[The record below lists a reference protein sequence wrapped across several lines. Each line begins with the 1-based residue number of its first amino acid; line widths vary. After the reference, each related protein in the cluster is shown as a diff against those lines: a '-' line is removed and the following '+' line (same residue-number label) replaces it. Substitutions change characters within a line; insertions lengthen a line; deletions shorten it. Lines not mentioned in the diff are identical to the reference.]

1 MNTAEKVADSLPE
14 GDSDPLLGMVINQK
28 FKITQAIAV
37 GGMGTIYRGEQLVLA
52 RSVAIKVLNPAYTAN
67 LRDPAFQKRFFLEAS
82 ILSRLQHPNI
92 VTVFDYGRIDTLE
105 HDRFFMAMEFLPGE
119 TLHRRLRTRGWLTP
133 PEALGI
139 ARQLARG
146 LREAH
151 KHGVVHRDMKP
162 SNVML
167 VPDEDGVEIVK
178 ILDFGLGKVLSD
190 DSEELTQQG
199 SFLGSPRYMS
209 PEQIAHGKVDHRTD
223 VYSLGVMLYQML
235 CGKVPFESD
244 KSVQI
249 LIAHLQTPVPPMKQ
263 RNPDVDVPE
272 PIENFVRRCL
282 EKNPDAR
289 PATMDDFIR
298 QLRECASTMG
308 LTAGFGASTSATL
321 DAAPLAMHGAHPSG
335 EHHHGP
341 RHPPAAI
348 LPAEDVEVM
357 LSSGSHAEI
366 IVSSDGSIHS
376 RESPSAV
383 APHRIAPAFVGA
395 PAPANVARRV
405 SELQNPSNF
414 GFLVG
419 GIGLVFILAAFLVL
433 VLKQQPTQTSVQTVQ
448 PAAQTMQQNS
458 FTLMLESYPAGAE
471 VMENNERLGTTPMQL
486 SLEND
491 RVRAQPRRIM
501 LVHPGYLPYSIL
513 QGPSDGNVHYMATL
527 SVASVAPQQP
537 PQGPAPVQV
546 PAQQF
551 PPAVEPTPE
560 VRQVRV
566 TRRPSVVRTPV
577 QQSQPPSTPQTTQ
590 SHPSSG
596 GNGVGD
602 IVIER

>member
-1 MNTAEKVADSLPE
+1 
-14 GDSDPLLGMVINQK
+14 
-28 FKITQAIAV
+28 
-37 GGMGTIYRGEQLVLA
+37 VLA
-52 RSVAIKVLNPAYTAN
+52 RPVAIKALNPAYTAN

-92 VTVFDYGRIDTLE
+92 VTVFDYGRIDGFE
-105 HDRFFMAMEFLPGE
+105 QDRFFMAMEFLPGE
-119 TLHRRLRTRGWLTP
+119 TLHRRLRSRGWLTP

-249 LIAHLQTPVPPMKQ
+249 LIAHLQSPVPPMKQ

-282 EKNPDAR
+282 EKSPDAR
-289 PATMDDFIR
+289 PSNMDEFIR

-308 LTAGFGASTSATL
+308 LTAGFGVATSVTL
-321 DAAPLAMHGAHPSG
+321 DSVPLSGTNLPSG
-335 EHHHGP
+335 EVVGVP
-341 RHPPAAI
+341 QPPQPVA
-348 LPAEDVEVM
+348 PADEPEVM
-357 LSSGSHAEI
+357 LTSGSHAEVSLDEVVDEPPRHAVVAAPPRAAAPVAVPVRHHEESSLASSRFGM
-366 IVSSDGSIHS
+366 IVGAAGIVLI
-376 RESPSAV
+376 V
-383 APHRIAPAFVGA
+383 AAFVVLA
-395 PAPANVARRV
+395 MRQPAVQTTV
-405 SELQNPSNF
+405 QGVQPSP
-414 GFLVG
+414 
-419 GIGLVFILAAFLVL
+419 
-433 VLKQQPTQTSVQTVQ
+433 QQPEGVR
-448 PAAQTMQQNS
+448 S
-458 FTLMLESYPAGAE
+458 FVVMIDSYPQGAE
-471 VMENNERLGTTPMQL
+471 VFDGDRRLGTTPMQL
-486 SLEND
+486 SLQNAD
-491 RVRAQPRRIM
+491 LRVQPHQLTIRRQ
-501 LVHPGYLPYSIL
+501 GYLPYSIV
-513 QGPSDGNVHYMATL
+513 QGPSDGNVRITAQL
-527 SVASVAPQQP
+527 APEVPVQP
-537 PQGPAPVQV
+537 SYVVQV
-546 PAQQF
+546 PQPQPTVVA
-551 PPAVEPTPE
+551 PSPSPLEP
-560 VRQVRV
+560 
-566 TRRPSVVRTPV
+566 RPRPVVRARPQLQSSQHGDAV
-577 QQSQPPSTPQTTQ
+577 Q
-590 SHPSSG
+590 HPG
-596 GNGVGD
+596 TLD
-602 IVIER
+602 PLPIAIQR

>member
-1 MNTAEKVADSLPE
+1 MNTAEKVADALPDN
-14 GDSDPLLGMVINQK
+14 DSDPLLGMVINQK
-28 FKITQAIAV
+28 FKITQPIAV

-52 RSVAIKVLNPAYTAN
+52 RQVAIKVLNPAYTAN

-92 VTVFDYGRIDTLE
+92 VTVFDYGRIDGLDA
-105 HDRFFMAMEFLPGE
+105 DRFFMAMEFLPGD
-119 TLHRRLRTRGWLTP
+119 TLHRRLRSRGWLTP
-133 PEALGI
+133 PEALGV

-263 RNPDVDVPE
+263 RNADVDVPE

-282 EKNPDAR
+282 EKSPDAR
-289 PATMDDFIR
+289 PANMDEFIR

-308 LTAGFGASTSATL
+308 LTAGFGTSTSVTL
-321 DAAPLAMHGAHPSG
+321 DSVPLGAQFSG
-335 EHHHGP
+335 ENNGA
-341 RHPPAAI
+341 PPPP
-348 LPAEDVEVM
+348 LPATIQPTDDVEVM
-357 LSSGSHAEI
+357 LSTGADVEVSLGDTPAPVHA
-366 IVSSDGSIHS
+366 H
-376 RESPSAV
+376 
-383 APHRIAPAFVGA
+383 APRVA
-395 PAPANVARRV
+395 PAPPAPQTRREQ
-405 SELQNPSNF
+405 ELLGQSRF
-414 GFLVG
+414 GFFVG
-419 GIGLVFILAAFLVL
+419 GAGLVLICAAFIVL
-433 VLKQQPTQTSVQTVQ
+433 ALRQQPVQTTVQ
-448 PAAQTMQQNS
+448 ALPTANQADPQRN
-458 FTLMLESYPAGAE
+458 FTLMIDSYPQGAD
-471 VMENNERLGTTPMQL
+471 VYENDRRLGSTPIQL
-486 SLEND
+486 SVEND
-491 RVRAQPRRIM
+491 RVRAQPRQITVRRQ
-501 LVHPGYLPYSIL
+501 GYMPYSIL
-513 QGPSDGNVHYMATL
+513 QGPSDGNVRIVATL
-527 SVASVAPQQP
+527 SNEPQPQFAQPQPQFAPPQPQPQFAQPQQAPTQP
-537 PQGPAPVQV
+537 PVDDRAGQPR
-546 PAQQF
+546 
-551 PPAVEPTPE
+551 TP
-560 VRQVRV
+560 
-566 TRRPSVVRTPV
+566 RRPSTPRV
-577 QQSQPPSTPQTTQ
+577 TPPAAHTGSTNPPGLEITT
-590 SHPSSG
+590 
-596 GNGVGD
+596 
-602 IVIER
+602 ER

>member
-1 MNTAEKVADSLPE
+1 MNTAEKVAEAVPDN
-14 GDSDPLLGMVINQK
+14 DSDPLLGMVINQK

-52 RSVAIKVLNPAYTAN
+52 RPVAIKALNPAYTAN

-92 VTVFDYGRIDTLE
+92 VTVFDYGRIDGLE
-105 HDRFFMAMEFLPGE
+105 SDRFFMAMEFLPGE
-119 TLHRRLRTRGWLTP
+119 TLHRRLRSRGWLTP

-249 LIAHLQTPVPPMKQ
+249 LIAHLQSPVPPMKQ

-282 EKNPDAR
+282 EKSPDAR
-289 PATMDDFIR
+289 PSNMDEFIR

-308 LTAGFGASTSATL
+308 LTAGFGVATSVTL
-321 DAAPLAMHGAHPSG
+321 DSVPLSGAHLPSG
-335 EHHHGP
+335 EVIGVP
-341 RHPPAAI
+341 HPPQAVA
-348 LPAEDVEVM
+348 PADEPEVM
-357 LSSGSHAEI
+357 LTSGSHEE
-366 IVSSDGSIHS
+366 VSIDDVEDVRPAPRMSGSAHAARAS
-376 RESPSAV
+376 HGHAQSSPSRR
-383 APHRIAPAFVGA
+383 HEELQPASSRLGMLVGA
-395 PAPANVARRV
+395 A
-405 SELQNPSNF
+405 
-414 GFLVG
+414 
-419 GIGLVFILAAFLVL
+419 GIVLIVAAFFVL
-433 VLKQQPTQTSVQTVQ
+433 ALRQQPMQTTVQSVQPVPSQ
-448 PAAQTMQQNS
+448 PEELRS
-458 FTLMLESYPAGAE
+458 FVVMIDSYPQGAE
-471 VMENNERLGTTPMQL
+471 VYVGERRLGATPMQL
-486 SLEND
+486 SMQNADL
-491 RVRAQPRRIM
+491 RAQPHQLTIRRN
-501 LVHPGYLPYSIL
+501 GYLPYSIV
-513 QGPSDGNVHYMATL
+513 QGPSDGNVRITAQLAPEPPPPPPPPT
-527 SVASVAPQQP
+527 VAQQQP
-537 PQGPAPVQV
+537 LAFPVDQR
-546 PAQQF
+546 PI
-551 PPAVEPTPE
+551 
-560 VRQVRV
+560 VR
-566 TRRPSVVRTPV
+566 PVVRPRLQAQPHSGDPSHGTTPTGPDLLPIAI
-577 QQSQPPSTPQTTQ
+577 Q
-590 SHPSSG
+590 
-596 GNGVGD
+596 
-602 IVIER
+602 R

>member
-1 MNTAEKVADSLPE
+1 MNTAEKVADALPDN
-14 GDSDPLLGMVINQK
+14 DSDPLLGMVINQK

-82 ILSRLQHPNI
+82 ILSRLQHHNI
-92 VTVFDYGRIDTLE
+92 VTVFDYGRIDGLDA
-105 HDRFFMAMEFLPGE
+105 DRFFMAMEFLPGE
-119 TLHRRLRTRGWLTP
+119 TLHRRLRSRGWLTP
-133 PEALGI
+133 PEALGV

-282 EKNPDAR
+282 EKSPDQR
-289 PATMDDFIR
+289 PAHMDEFIR
-298 QLRECASTMG
+298 QLRECASTTG
-308 LTAGFGASTSATL
+308 LTMGFGAATSATL
-321 DAAPLAMHGAHPSG
+321 DSAPLAGVGQLSG
-335 EHHHGP
+335 ETAGAP
-341 RHPPAAI
+341 RSPVAI
-348 LPAEDVEVM
+348 NPNEDVEVM
-357 LSSGSHAEI
+357 LSSGAHVEVSLHDDSLPPVAAPPVRAAPQPLPPPPALPSRRPPEMGNQSKFGFFVGGAGLVL
-366 IVSSDGSIHS
+366 IV
-376 RESPSAV
+376 A
-383 APHRIAPAFVGA
+383 AFVVLA
-395 PAPANVARRV
+395 LRQPA
-405 SELQNPSNF
+405 
-414 GFLVG
+414 
-419 GIGLVFILAAFLVL
+419 
-433 VLKQQPTQTSVQTVQ
+433 VQTTVQ
-448 PAAQTMQQNS
+448 ALPPAASNEAPRI
-458 FTLMLESYPAGAE
+458 FTLMIDSYPQGADVVE
-471 VMENNERLGTTPMQL
+471 QGRVLGTTPIQV
-486 SLEND
+486 SVVND
-491 RVRAQPRRIM
+491 DVRTQPRQITVRR
-501 LVHPGYLPYSIL
+501 PGFVSYSIL
-513 QGPSDGNVHYMATL
+513 QGPSDGNVRIVATL
-527 SVASVAPQQP
+527 SPEAPQNL
-537 PQGPAPVQV
+537 PVQQAMPQQALPQQQAQQPAV
-546 PAQQF
+546 QPVQQPAVQPAQQ
-551 PPAVEPTPE
+551 PAVAPTAIDDRNRLP
-560 VRQVRV
+560 
-566 TRRPSVVRTPV
+566 RRPTTPHT
-577 QQSQPPSTPQTTQ
+577 PSATVHTGAPGTP
-590 SHPSSG
+590 G
-596 GNGVGD
+596 LD
-602 IVIER
+602 IPTER

>member
-1 MNTAEKVADSLPE
+1 MNSAEKVADALPE
-14 GDSDPLLGMVINQK
+14 HDADPLLGLVINQK

-52 RSVAIKVLNPAYTAN
+52 RPVAIKVLNPAYTAN

-92 VTVFDYGRIDTLE
+92 VTVFDYGRIDGLDA
-105 HDRFFMAMEFLPGE
+105 DRFFMAMEFLPGE
-119 TLHRRLRTRGWLTP
+119 TLHRRLRSRGWLTP

-249 LIAHLQTPVPPMKQ
+249 LIAHLQTPVPAMKQ

-282 EKNPDAR
+282 EKSPDAR
-289 PATMDDFIR
+289 PANMDEFIR

-308 LTAGFGASTSATL
+308 LTAGFGVSTSVTL
-321 DAAPLAMHGAHPSG
+321 DSAPLASYSAESAGAPHVSLVG
-335 EHHHGP
+335 KDD
-341 RHPPAAI
+341 
-348 LPAEDVEVM
+348 DVEVM
-357 LSSGSHAEI
+357 LTSGSHVELALNDDPPSLPAQSAVR
-366 IVSSDGSIHS
+366 VSPAAAPVSVH
-376 RESPSAV
+376 SPS
-383 APHRIAPAFVGA
+383 PSMPPRMSRREQELSGQSKFGFFVGGA
-395 PAPANVARRV
+395 GVVLIVAAFIVLALRQQPV
-405 SELQNPSNF
+405 QTTVQALPPSNELQR
-414 GFLVG
+414 
-419 GIGLVFILAAFLVL
+419 A
-433 VLKQQPTQTSVQTVQ
+433 
-448 PAAQTMQQNS
+448 
-458 FTLMLESYPAGAE
+458 FTLMIDSLPPGAD
-471 VMENNERLGTTPMQL
+471 VIENGRRLGSTPMQL
-486 SLEND
+486 SIENE
-491 RVRAQPRRIM
+491 VARATPRQITVQR
-501 LVHPGYLPYSIL
+501 PGYLPYSIV
-513 QGPSDGNVHYMATL
+513 QGPSDGNVRIVATL
-527 SVASVAPQQP
+527 SPEAPQPATPTVVAPP
-537 PQGPAPVQV
+537 TPPAPT
-546 PAQQF
+546 
-551 PPAVEPTPE
+551 PAVTAQIDDRPT
-560 VRQVRV
+560 VRV
-566 TRRPSVVRTPV
+566 IRRTVNSPRTTLPV
-577 QQSQPPSTPQTTQ
+577 IRPNT
-590 SHPSSG
+590 PSSNG
-596 GNGVGD
+596 GLD
-602 IVIER
+602 ISTER

>member
-1 MNTAEKVADSLPE
+1 MNTAEKVAEAVPDN
-14 GDSDPLLGMVINQK
+14 DSDPLLGMVINQK

-52 RSVAIKVLNPAYTAN
+52 RPVAIKALNPAYTAN

-92 VTVFDYGRIDTLE
+92 VTVFDYGRIDGLE

-119 TLHRRLRTRGWLTP
+119 TLHRRLRSRGWLTP

-249 LIAHLQTPVPPMKQ
+249 LIAHLQSPVPPMKQ

-282 EKNPDAR
+282 EKSPDAR
-289 PATMDDFIR
+289 PSNMDEFIR

-308 LTAGFGASTSATL
+308 LTAGFGVATSVTL
-321 DAAPLAMHGAHPSG
+321 DSVPLSGAHLPSG
-335 EHHHGP
+335 EVIGVP
-341 RHPPAAI
+341 HPPQAVA
-348 LPAEDVEVM
+348 PADEPEVM
-357 LSSGSHAEI
+357 LTSGSHAE
-366 IVSSDGSIHS
+366 VSIDDVEEVRPAPRMSGSARAAYGHAQSAPS
-376 RESPSAV
+376 RRHEELQ
-383 APHRIAPAFVGA
+383 PASSRLGMLVGA
-395 PAPANVARRV
+395 A
-405 SELQNPSNF
+405 
-414 GFLVG
+414 
-419 GIGLVFILAAFLVL
+419 GIVLIVAAFFVL
-433 VLKQQPTQTSVQTVQ
+433 ALRQQPMQTTVQSVQPV
-448 PAAQTMQQNS
+448 PSRSEELRS
-458 FTLMLESYPAGAE
+458 FVVMIDSYPQGAE
-471 VMENNERLGTTPMQL
+471 VYDGERRLGATPMQL
-486 SLEND
+486 SMQNADL
-491 RVRAQPRRIM
+491 RAQPHQLTIRR
-501 LVHPGYLPYSIL
+501 LGYLPYSIV
-513 QGPSDGNVHYMATL
+513 QGPSDGNVRITAQL
-527 SVASVAPQQP
+527 APEQP
-537 PQGPAPVQV
+537 PQPALVQPPPQAPVVDPRPFVRQTARPRL
-546 PAQQF
+546 PAQ
-551 PPAVEPTPE
+551 PHGGDPSHGTTPTGPDLLPIAIQ
-560 VRQVRV
+560 R
-566 TRRPSVVRTPV
+566 
-577 QQSQPPSTPQTTQ
+577 
-590 SHPSSG
+590 
-596 GNGVGD
+596 
-602 IVIER
+602 

>member
-1 MNTAEKVADSLPE
+1 MNTAEKVAEAVPDN
-14 GDSDPLLGMVINQK
+14 DSDPLLGMVINQK

-52 RSVAIKVLNPAYTAN
+52 RPVAIKALNPAYTAN

-92 VTVFDYGRIDTLE
+92 VTVFDYGRIDGLE

-119 TLHRRLRTRGWLTP
+119 TLHRRLRSRGWLTP

-249 LIAHLQTPVPPMKQ
+249 LIAHLQSPVPPMKQ

-282 EKNPDAR
+282 EKSPDAR
-289 PATMDDFIR
+289 PSNMDEFIR

-308 LTAGFGASTSATL
+308 LTAGFGVATSVTL
-321 DAAPLAMHGAHPSG
+321 DSVPMSGAHLPSG
-335 EHHHGP
+335 EVVGVP
-341 RHPPAAI
+341 HPPQPVA
-348 LPAEDVEVM
+348 PADEPEVM
-357 LSSGSHAEI
+357 LTSGSHAE
-366 IVSSDGSIHS
+366 VSLDEEVEEVHAPP
-376 RESPSAV
+376 RPAARPSGAHHPAARPV
-383 APHRIAPAFVGA
+383 APAAVPPRRHEEIQPASSRFGMLVGA
-395 PAPANVARRV
+395 A
-405 SELQNPSNF
+405 
-414 GFLVG
+414 
-419 GIGLVFILAAFLVL
+419 GIVLIFAAFIVL
-433 VLKQQPTQTSVQTVQ
+433 AMRQPPVQTTVQGVQPTPQR
-448 PAAQTMQQNS
+448 PEEMRS
-458 FTLMLESYPAGAE
+458 FVVMIDSYPQGADVFDGE
-471 VMENNERLGTTPMQL
+471 HRLGSTPMQL
-486 SLEND
+486 SMQNADL
-491 RVRAQPRRIM
+491 RAQPHQLTIRR
-501 LVHPGYLPYSIL
+501 VGYLPYSIV
-513 QGPSDGNVHYMATL
+513 QGPSDGNVRITAQLAPEAPAQPPY
-527 SVASVAPQQP
+527 VAPQPQQLQP
-537 PQGPAPVQV
+537 PQLQPQPQQPQAAGFDPRPRQPVRPRQ
-546 PAQQF
+546 PT
-551 PPAVEPTPE
+551 PPAHGDPAHTN
-560 VRQVRV
+560 V
-566 TRRPSVVRTPV
+566 TGPDLLPIAIQR
-577 QQSQPPSTPQTTQ
+577 
-590 SHPSSG
+590 
-596 GNGVGD
+596 
-602 IVIER
+602 

>member
-1 MNTAEKVADSLPE
+1 MNTAEKVADLVPDN
-14 GDSDPLLGMVINQK
+14 DSDPLLGVVINQK

-52 RSVAIKVLNPAYTAN
+52 RPVAIKVLNPAYTAN

-92 VTVFDYGRIDTLE
+92 VTVFDYGRIDGME
-105 HDRFFMAMEFLPGE
+105 ADRFFMAMEFLPGE
-119 TLHRRLRTRGWLTP
+119 TLHRRLRNRGWLTP

-249 LIAHLQTPVPPMKQ
+249 LIAHLQTPVPPMKV

-272 PIENFVRRCL
+272 AIEHFVRRCL
-282 EKNPDAR
+282 EKSPDGR
-289 PATMDDFIR
+289 PANMDEFIR
-298 QLRECASTMG
+298 LLRECASTMG
-308 LTAGFGASTSATL
+308 LTAGFGGATSVTL
-321 DAAPLAMHGAHPSG
+321 DSAPLAAMSG
-335 EHHHGP
+335 ESAGAP
-341 RHPPAAI
+341 SVLPSAI
-348 LPAEDVEVM
+348 APLDDVEVS
-357 LSSGSHAEI
+357 LTT
-366 IVSSDGSIHS
+366 
-376 RESPSAV
+376 SAV
-383 APHRIAPAFVGA
+383 EEISLSDIGQRPSLPPVRAA
-395 PAPANVARRV
+395 VARPPRRE
-405 SELQNPSNF
+405 SELQQSKL

-419 GIGLVFILAAFLVL
+419 GAGLVLIIAAFMVL
-433 VLKQQPTQTSVQTVQ
+433 ALRQPTMQTTVQGVQ
-448 PAAQTMQQNS
+448 PAPVAQDLNRIFTM
-458 FTLMLESYPAGAE
+458 LLDSYPQGADVFDGE
-471 VMENNERLGTTPMQL
+471 RRLGTTPMQL
-486 SLEND
+486 SFEND
-491 RVRAQPRRIM
+491 VVRASPRQITVRRT
-501 LVHPGYLPYSIL
+501 GYLPYSIL
-513 QGPSDGNVHYMATL
+513 QGPSDGNVRIMATL
-527 SVASVAPQQP
+527 SPEPVAPQ
-537 PQGPAPVQV
+537 VQ
-546 PAQQF
+546 AQ
-551 PPAVEPTPE
+551 PAVLAQPTTPE
-560 VRQVRV
+560 VEPDRV
-566 TRRPSVVRTPV
+566 TTPRQPSVVRVARPQTPV
-577 QQSQPPSTPQTTQ
+577 LTRPPATQAPHAGGPDLGIST
-590 SHPSSG
+590 
-596 GNGVGD
+596 
-602 IVIER
+602 ER

>member
-1 MNTAEKVADSLPE
+1 MNTAEKVADALPDN
-14 GDSDPLLGMVINQK
+14 DSDPLLGMVINQK

-52 RSVAIKVLNPAYTAN
+52 RPVAIKVLNPAYTAN

-82 ILSRLQHPNI
+82 ILSRLQHHNI
-92 VTVFDYGRIDTLE
+92 VTVFDYGRIDGLDS
-105 HDRFFMAMEFLPGE
+105 DRFFMAMEFLPGE
-119 TLHRRLRTRGWLTP
+119 TLHRRLRSRGWLTP
-133 PEALGI
+133 PEALGV

-282 EKNPDAR
+282 EKSPDAR
-289 PATMDDFIR
+289 PAHMDEFIR
-298 QLRECASTMG
+298 QLRECASTTG
-308 LTAGFGASTSATL
+308 LTMGFGAATSATL
-321 DAAPLAMHGAHPSG
+321 DSAPLAAAQLSG
-335 EHHHGP
+335 ESAGAP
-341 RHPPAAI
+341 RSPSTIQPND
-348 LPAEDVEVM
+348 DVEVM
-357 LSSGSHAEI
+357 LSSGQQVE
-366 IVSSDGSIHS
+366 VSLQDDSL
-376 RESPSAV
+376 PPPV
-383 APHRIAPAFVGA
+383 AAPVRATPA
-395 PAPANVARRV
+395 PAPAPAPVAPSRRQM
-405 SELQNPSNF
+405 EPSNQSKF
-414 GFLVG
+414 GFFVG
-419 GIGLVFILAAFLVL
+419 GAGLVLIVAAFIVL
-433 VLKQQPTQTSVQTVQ
+433 ALKQPAVQTTVQ
-448 PAAQTMQQNS
+448 ALPPAASNDTPRS
-458 FTLMLESYPAGAE
+458 FTLMIDSYPQGAE
-471 VMENNERLGTTPMQL
+471 VVEGGRVLGTTPIQV
-486 SLEND
+486 SVQND
-491 RVRAQPRRIM
+491 DVRTQPRQITVRRAGF
-501 LVHPGYLPYSIL
+501 VPYSIL
-513 QGPSDGNVHYMATL
+513 QGPSDGNVRIVATL
-527 SVASVAPQQP
+527 SPEAPQ
-537 PQGPAPVQV
+537 PQVQV
-546 PAQQF
+546 PQTVVHPQLPVAIQPTVVPQTQPVVTDDRAVRVPRRT
-551 PPAVEPTPE
+551 PPAHV
-560 VRQVRV
+560 
-566 TRRPSVVRTPV
+566 TPV
-577 QQSQPPSTPQTTQ
+577 VTHTNPTGSQGLDIST
-590 SHPSSG
+590 
-596 GNGVGD
+596 
-602 IVIER
+602 ER

>member
-1 MNTAEKVADSLPE
+1 MNTAEKVTEAVPDN
-14 GDSDPLLGMVINQK
+14 DSDPLLGMVINQK

-52 RSVAIKVLNPAYTAN
+52 RPVAIKALNPAYTAN

-92 VTVFDYGRIDTLE
+92 VTVFDYGRIDGLE

-119 TLHRRLRTRGWLTP
+119 TLHRRLRSRGWLTP

-249 LIAHLQTPVPPMKQ
+249 LIAHLQSPVPPMKQ

-282 EKNPDAR
+282 EKSPDAR
-289 PATMDDFIR
+289 PSNMDEFIR

-308 LTAGFGASTSATL
+308 LTAGFGVATSVTL
-321 DAAPLAMHGAHPSG
+321 DSVPLSGAHLPSG
-335 EHHHGP
+335 EVVGVP
-341 RHPPAAI
+341 HPPQAVA
-348 LPAEDVEVM
+348 PADEPEVM
-357 LSSGSHAEI
+357 LTSGSHAE
-366 IVSSDGSIHS
+366 VSLDDYVEESRPAPRHS
-376 RESPSAV
+376 AAHAAPRPVHVTHGPAVPSRR
-383 APHRIAPAFVGA
+383 HEELQPASSRLGMLVGA
-395 PAPANVARRV
+395 A
-405 SELQNPSNF
+405 
-414 GFLVG
+414 
-419 GIGLVFILAAFLVL
+419 GIVLIVAAFFVL
-433 VLKQQPTQTSVQTVQ
+433 ALRQQPMQTTVQSVQPV
-448 PAAQTMQQNS
+448 PSPPEELRS
-458 FTLMLESYPAGAE
+458 FVVMIDSYPQGAE
-471 VMENNERLGTTPMQL
+471 VFDGDRRLGATPMQL
-486 SLEND
+486 SMQNADL
-491 RVRAQPRRIM
+491 RTQPHQLTIRRN
-501 LVHPGYLPYSIL
+501 GYLPYSIV
-513 QGPSDGNVHYMATL
+513 QGPSDGNVRITAQL
-527 SVASVAPQQP
+527 APEPPPQALVLPVPSAPQQAPQPP
-537 PQGPAPVQV
+537 PQQPNYADPR
-546 PAQQF
+546 
-551 PPAVEPTPE
+551 PT
-560 VRQVRV
+560 VRA
-566 TRRPSVVRTPV
+566 VRTPR
-577 QQSQPPSTPQTTQ
+577 QTPQP
-590 SHPSSG
+590 HSG
-596 GNGVGD
+596 DPTPTGPD
-602 IVIER
+602 LLPIAIQR